1 MKMFLKLAWRNIMRN
16 KRRTIIA
23 GTTIGI
29 GLAALIFMDALMIG
43 FKNDMM
49 RAITGQFLGEGQIHA
64 AGFRENMEPALTIR
78 GLDGVLAGLRS
89 DAAVDR
95 FSLRVLTQG
104 MLTSSSGV
112 NAVLVVGVQPETEAF
127 LSQVDDVIV
136 RGEYFKGS
144 SDREIV
150 IGSKLAD
157 LLEADIGDRLVLTV
171 AMAAGGELSQEMF
184 RVSGIYSFNLREM
197 DGGMAFIRLAKAQSL
212 LGISGQ
218 AHQIALTFKNKMT
231 GQTETDP
238 FWGRYSRNG
247 NEALGWVKLQPQMK
261 SVLQLVQFAILFL
274 GLILFILVSL
284 GIINT
289 LFMSIYE
296 RIFEFGVMRA
306 VGTRPFGVWR
316 LIVFEAGS
324 LALLSIGIGL
334 VLGFV
339 LTFITAQSGF
349 NYRGVEFAKTTLNV
363 IYPVLELRQ
372 FLVYPLFVMIFTILA
387 GIYPAFHGARL
398 VPAKALRR
406 TM

>member
-1 MKMFLKLAWRNIMRN
+1 MKMFLKLAWRNILRN

-23 GTTIGI
+23 GTAIGL
-29 GLAALIFMDALMIG
+29 GLAAMIFMDAMMMG
-43 FKNDMM
+43 FKNDMT

-64 AGFRENMEPALTIR
+64 AGFRDDMDPALTTR
-78 GLDGVLAGLRS
+78 GLEGVVSSLRT

-95 FSLRVLTQG
+95 FSLRVLSQG

-112 NAVLVVGVQPETEAF
+112 NAVLVVGVQPETETY
-127 LSQVDDVIV
+127 LSQMDDVMV

-144 SDREIV
+144 KDPEII
-150 IGSKLAD
+150 IGTKLAD
-157 LLEADIGDRLVLTV
+157 LLEVDVGDRLVLTV

-197 DGGMAFIRLAKAQSL
+197 DSGLAFIRLAKAQSL
-212 LGISGQ
+212 LGIDGQ
-218 AHQIALTFKNKMT
+218 VHQIALTFKDKMT
-231 GQTETDP
+231 GQTENDP
-238 FWGRYSRNG
+238 FWSRYSRNG

-261 SVLQLVQFAILFL
+261 SVLQLVQVSLFFMS
-274 GLILFILVSL
+274 LILFILVTL

-296 RIFEFGVMRA
+296 RVFEFGVMRA

-334 VLGFV
+334 VSGFL
-339 LTFITAQSGF
+339 LTFLFAQFGL
-349 NYRGVEFAKTTLNV
+349 NYRGVEFGKAAINI